1 MKLYCFLLLII
12 LIYLVYDN
20 KLYEGNDHTYDTALD
35 KTTSYKKV
43 KKSDDGIFSTLGLD
57 FGVPDPSEVL
67 QDPTTLVTGG
77 TKVALKDFRGND
89 INCDLYENKTCNDTG
104 QDHAISAHSSDWPY
118 GDTDGGNGTKGHCMR
133 CFTCKTGGAFP
144 HSFYARMC
152 DTLAGCYGNPSNYE
166 GTTLPYSYA
175 YNQNDVWKY
184 CSSNNN
190 AMADITCT
198 AQEYG
203 ETLMDVV
210 LLAKKPESM
219 ACHAEIAA
227 LESPVGGLVSGIT
240 NIF

>member
-12 LIYLVYDN
+12 LICLVYDN
-20 KLYEGNDHTYDTALD
+20 KLYEGNDHTYDTEQD
-35 KTTSYKKV
+35 KTTSYKKI
-43 KKSDDGIFSTLGLD
+43 KESDGIFSNLGLD
-57 FGVPDPSEVL
+57 FGVP
-67 QDPTTLVTGG
+67 DPTTLVTGG

-104 QDHAISAHSSDWPY
+104 QDHAISPHSSDWPY
-118 GDTDGGNGTKGHCMR
+118 GDTDGGNGTKKHCMK

-166 GTTLPYSYA
+166 GTTLPYTYA

-190 AMADITCT
+190 AMANITCT

-219 ACHAEIAA
+219 ACHAEIAS
-227 LESPVGGLVSGIT
+227 LESPAGGLVSGIA